1 MDNLTLID
9 PTAELKSEFV
19 SMVEEYQAAGE
30 RRHKDIAGLIRN
42 DFSEYIRR
50 LENTSRGIGLSP
62 GHVAMTIFWLVRDGA
77 AIVGTGQLRHTL
89 TPDLE
94 HEGGH
99 IGYNIRPSQRRKGYG
114 TRLLGHLLKKARGLG
129 RQRVLLTC
137 DTDNFA
143 SARIIEKNGG
153 RLDSDGISR
162 KSGKPISRYWI
173 EL

>member
-1 MDNLTLID
+1 MTL
-9 PTAELKSEFV
+9 
-19 SMVEEYQAAGE
+19 
-30 RRHKDIAGLIRN
+30 
-42 DFSEYIRR
+42 
-50 LENTSRGIGLSP
+50 
-62 GHVAMTIFWLVRDGA
+62 FWLVRGGT
-77 AIVGTGQLRHTL
+77 AIVGTSQLRHTL

-114 TRLLGHLLKKARGLG
+114 TRLLGLLLGKARGLG
-129 RQRVLLTC
+129 LQRVLLTC
-137 DTDNFA
+137 DTDNVA

-153 RLDSDGISR
+153 RLDSDGISG